1 MSLSFKC
8 AVANRISSG
17 GGNLR
22 VCALVFRTP
31 HPHAWKSFATQQS
44 YLLDSQWWGL
54 TKQAPPPLWRAKW
67 LPSLWSTPHHW
78 QVMVRIAGDSSSYN
92 PSLLSLSALTSSFP
106 QARAR
111 AKVVE
116 HSFRWI
122 YNMFKLAVADYEHHN
137 VLISWVRVSLSYTF

>member
-22 VCALVFRTP
+22 DCALVFRTP
-31 HPHAWKSFATQQS
+31 HPHAWKFFATQQS

-54 TKQAPPPLWRAKW
+54 TKQAPPPPLESKVTP
-67 LPSLWSTPHHW
+67 LPLIPT
-78 QVMVRIAGDSSSYN
+78 VKTDTTTLAGDGEDCSSYN

-106 QARAR
+106 QTRAH
-111 AKVVE
+111 AKVVK
-116 HSFRWI
+116 HSSRWI
-122 YNMFKLAVADYEHHN
+122 YT
-137 VLISWVRVSLSYTF
+137 YTVICLN